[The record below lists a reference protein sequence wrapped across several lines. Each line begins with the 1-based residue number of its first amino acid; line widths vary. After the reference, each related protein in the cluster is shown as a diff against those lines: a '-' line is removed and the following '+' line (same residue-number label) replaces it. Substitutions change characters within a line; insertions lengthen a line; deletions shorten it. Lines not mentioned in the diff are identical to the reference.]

1 MSILED
7 TGMLAFKSSAV
18 PMEADLKL
26 NAELTPLVRQLV
38 IGKQQNVMAA
48 NQARLCGICCA
59 ADHPTNAYFTL

>member
-1 MSILED
+1 MVA
-7 TGMLAFKSSAV
+7 GNQR
-18 PMEADLKL
+18 LKNKL
-26 NAELTPLVRQLV
+26 TELTPLVRQLV